1 MYKDIKESVRLIALT
16 ERKPTMHDL
25 GQNKKKTHT
34 NYLTLQ
40 KNSQKRN
47 DIFWFRKSHFMD
59 DTQFSQ
65 HSILSGETQMGDAE
79 VNPNLSESLVLVNG
93 ERSSI

>member
-1 MYKDIKESVRLIALT
+1 
-16 ERKPTMHDL
+16 
-25 GQNKKKTHT
+25 
-34 NYLTLQ
+34 
-40 KNSQKRN
+40 
-47 DIFWFRKSHFMD
+47 MD

-93 ERSSI
+93 ERSSIWWMKCTSWTNGLSVLPGGDPE